1 METIKITP
9 RGYCHG
15 VINAINTITN
25 IDELSTKKPI
35 YILGMVI
42 HNKLIVNSFD
52 SKGII
57 TLNDNTK
64 TRLELLD
71 EIDEGTVVFTAHG
84 VSEEVHKKAKSKGL
98 DIIDTSCKDV
108 LKSQKII
115 KEFLDKNYH
124 IIYVGKRKH
133 PESEAAVGMS
143 PNVHL
148 IENINDIDN
157 LNINAEKLMLTN
169 QTTMSLFDIYNISEK
184 AKEKFPHLEY
194 IDEIC
199 NATRIRQEAIARQD
213 KSIDFCFVVG
223 DKLSNNSKKL
233 VEVSI
238 EKAGIKAKLVE
249 NVEDI
254 DVNEL
259 KKFNK
264 VSVSSG
270 ASTHTKITTEVIEF
284 LQNFD
289 KNDPSTH
296 NNKSKIKPENLF
308 ESYFK

>member
-42 HNKLIVNSFD
+42 HNKLIVNSFT

-57 TLNDNTK
+57 TLNDSSK
-64 TRLELLD
+64 SRMELLD

-84 VSEEVHKKAKSKGL
+84 VSEEVHLKAKSKGL

-115 KEFLDKNYH
+115 NEFIDDGYH

-133 PESEAAVGMS
+133 PESEAAIGIS

-148 IENINDIDN
+148 IETINDIEKLN
-157 LNINAEKLMLTN
+157 LTADKLMLTN

-184 AKEKFPHLEY
+184 AKEKFPNLEY
-194 IDEIC
+194 VDEIC
-199 NATRIRQEAIARQD
+199 NATRIRQEAIANQD
-213 KSIDFCFVVG
+213 STIDHCFVVG
-223 DKLSNNSKKL
+223 DKLSNNSRKL

-238 EKAGIKAKLVE
+238 EKANIKATLIE
-249 NVEDI
+249 SVEDI
-254 DVNEL
+254 NIEEL
-259 KKFNK
+259 KRYKK

-270 ASTHTKITTEVIEF
+270 ASTHTKVTTEVIEF

-289 KNDPSTH
+289 INDLKSH